1 MAEITDY
8 LKKILSSVYG
18 KDVRQ
23 SIHDAIRKCYM
34 DGKAGAIDLIA
45 RERIDTIVANNNST
59 SENSELIDIR
69 VGSDGKTYATAGTA
83 VREQIKKITDDIAST
98 PDNIMNVHVWEKF
111 SPNMTV
117 DLAESDIL
125 EVTSWLAMPG
135 ISGSV
140 TIKYGSSVGMSNGS
154 VTVAEPYSTVKYNSR
169 NDVTTKLDVI
179 NGEYAVIGDSCYKI
193 GADASFSIV
202 TEKVGTFDHYK
213 LKCSN
218 AQKVESIKYSASYGH
233 VTSSNKSTYPT
244 IGLSGDYRYEYKGT
258 IGQALSKIEAISNN

>member
-83 VREQIKKITDDIAST
+83 VREQIKKITDNIAST

-125 EVTSWLAMPG
+125 AVTSWVSMPG

-154 VTVAEPYSTVKYNSR
+154 VTVAEPYSTMTYKSNSDSITVF
-169 NDVTTKLDVI
+169 DVLK
-179 NGEYAVIGDSCYKI
+179 GKYAVINNVCYKI
-193 GADASFSIV
+193 GENAKFSLVKEKNNYLEFYKVKCDDAKEV
-202 TEKVGTFDHYK
+202 KAV
-213 LKCSN
+213 
-218 AQKVESIKYSASYGH
+218 KYSASYGH
-233 VTSSNKSTYPT
+233 ITSSNKKAYP
-244 IGLSGDYRYEYKGT
+244 IVGASGDYRYEYKGT

>member
-125 EVTSWLAMPG
+125 EVTSWIPMPG

-154 VTVAEPYSTVKYNSR
+154 VTVAEPYSTMIYKSNRDSTTVF
-169 NDVTTKLDVI
+169 DVLK
-179 NGEYAVIGDSCYKI
+179 GKYAVINNVCYKI
-193 GADASFSIV
+193 GENAKFSLVKEKSNYLEFYTVKCDDAKEV
-202 TEKVGTFDHYK
+202 KAV
-213 LKCSN
+213 
-218 AQKVESIKYSASYGH
+218 KYSASYGH
-233 VTSSNKSTYPT
+233 ITSSNKKAYP
-244 IGLSGDYRYEYKGT
+244 IVGESGDYRYEYKGT